1 MMVKVAVPEK
11 FKLRIVPN
19 VRTILFGGQQEIHY
33 IGGSEVLPP
42 PLENEKECEVV
53 RWALRRKFKDERFI
67 KLIEIAVLSYDS
79 GTELVDVLENEV
91 ERKKRCSDWSI
102 YKPTYREFCGKPA

>member
-19 VRTILFGGQQEIHY
+19 VRTVLFGGQQEIHY

-42 PLENEKECEVV
+42 PLENEKEREVV
-53 RWALRRKFKDERFI
+53 RWLGTDRDEKARKI
-67 KLIEIAVLSYDS
+67 LIEHNLRLVVYIA
-79 GTELVDVLENEV
+79 
-91 ERKKRCSDWSI
+91 KKFEYRSRCRRFDFYWYHRPDQSNQYI
-102 YKPTYREFCGKPA
+102 

>member
-11 FKLRIVPN
+11 SKLRIVPN
-19 VRTILFGGQQEIHY
+19 VRTVLFGGQQEIHY

-53 RWALRRKFKDERFI
+53 GGLEQIEMKRRER
-67 KLIEIAVLSYDS
+67 Y
-79 GTELVDVLENEV
+79 
-91 ERKKRCSDWSI
+91 
-102 YKPTYREFCGKPA
+102 

>member
-19 VRTILFGGQQEIHY
+19 VRTVLFGGQQEIHY

-42 PLENEKECEVV
+42 PLENEKEREAYVASLIFFDGLNV
-53 RWALRRKFKDERFI
+53 LIALIRPMVP
-67 KLIEIAVLSYDS
+67 IEIKSSTPTPVLS
-79 GTELVDVLENEV
+79 NFFA
-91 ERKKRCSDWSI
+91 I
-102 YKPTYREFCGKPA
+102 

>member
-19 VRTILFGGQQEIHY
+19 VRTVLFGGQQEIHY

-42 PLENEKECEVV
+42 PLENEKEREVV
-53 RWALRRKFKDERFI
+53 R
-67 KLIEIAVLSYDS
+67 
-79 GTELVDVLENEV
+79 
-91 ERKKRCSDWSI
+91 
-102 YKPTYREFCGKPA
+102 